1 MSKHTVRIMATWFL
15 ILPWMQL
22 PGSAAELKLA
32 TVSMERIFD
41 EYHKTQEA
49 NAQFKAR
56 ADEMDVKRRDLM
68 DNVKS
73 RKSEL
78 EALSAEARDKSLSD
92 TEREKKKLLAED
104 KYTQAKDAEEKL
116 MDFDKACKKQIG
128 DQMRQMQQQIITEIR
143 AIIQAYAKNNG
154 ITLVLDSS
162 GKTMN
167 QVEAIIV
174 SDKALDITDAI
185 LAILNKDKTKTL
197 SKP

>member
-1 MSKHTVRIMATWFL
+1 MATWFL